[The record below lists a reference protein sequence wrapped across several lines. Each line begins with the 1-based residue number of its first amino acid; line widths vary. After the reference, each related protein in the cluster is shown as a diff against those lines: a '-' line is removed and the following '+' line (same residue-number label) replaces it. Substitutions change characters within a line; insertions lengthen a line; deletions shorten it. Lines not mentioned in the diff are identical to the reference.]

1 LYELAGRAVGAGRVV
16 LRVDQLSRRILR
28 RLEAY
33 ERFLERYPR
42 WHRGISLVQVVLPSP
57 ADGSLRELV
66 ERLVGRI
73 NGLFGEIDWVP
84 VHYLY
89 RSSAGS
95 LVAGDAAPAAFSDGC
110 ASRAS

>member
-1 LYELAGRAVGAGRVV
+1 LREHAGFLAVLDLVSAPYEHAVGAGRVF
-16 LRVDQLSRRILR
+16 LRVEPLSHRILS

-33 ERFLERYPR
+33 EKVLERYPR
-42 WHRGISLVQVVLPSP
+42 WHRGVSLVQIVLPSP
-57 ADGSLRELV
+57 MESTLREHV

-89 RSSAGS
+89 RSTAGS
-95 LVAGDAAPAAFSDGC
+95 
-110 ASRAS
+110 SRAGPG